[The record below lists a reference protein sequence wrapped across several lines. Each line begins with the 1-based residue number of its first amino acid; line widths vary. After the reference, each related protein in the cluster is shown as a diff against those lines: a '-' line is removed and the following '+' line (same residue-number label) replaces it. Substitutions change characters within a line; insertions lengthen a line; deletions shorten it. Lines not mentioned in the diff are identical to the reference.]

1 MQDRLGKEIRVDDII
16 LWGYS
21 CNTYFGIVTKLMRTR
36 LELDEIYRSVD
47 ATLNSPA
54 LLMKTAR
61 SHSYTRRGDD
71 VLILSPGVAILNYNI

>member
-21 CNTYFGIVTKLMRTR
+21 CSTYFGIVTKLMRTR
-36 LELDEIYRSVD
+36 VELDEIYLAVD

-54 LLMKTAR
+54 LLIKTSR
-61 SHSYTRRGDD
+61 SHSYTRKGEEI
-71 VLILSPGVAILNYNI
+71 LILSPGVAILRP